1 MFQFPDCVAGV
12 RGHFPPPHHQSLCE
26 RDPLLDLRVQ
36 RLCGAGLRLDV
47 QALSRQGSTQLA
59 QSLLSRLQSH
69 SKLALLWGFLG
80 PPTGILSFS
89 EHTSTVSWSN
99 HMANLNQ
106 VYLFGDKLLPTFLGR
121 GSLIVVPVGSRHCGP
136 GKMRGLVTL
145 CNSEYLLPWHL
156 LVAVSWDFPSR
167 QLAFIF
173 LFWQMSSHP
182 HLGLGFSPLKVPW
195 EPGAVCGA
203 TQASTCSIAAAFVGQ
218 CSRSALHSCPCGPPR
233 CAACWSWLLAS
244 CLAYQP
250 RTGSA
255 SCCVMDGSHG
265 HAGSLVITQDDLCS
279 KQQNKISE
287 AVLWGKF

>member
-106 VYLFGDKLLPTFLGR
+106 VYLFGDNLPPTFLGR
-121 GSLIVVPVGSRHCGP
+121 GPSL
-136 GKMRGLVTL
+136 L
-145 CNSEYLLPWHL
+145 
-156 LVAVSWDFPSR
+156 
-167 QLAFIF
+167 
-173 LFWQMSSHP
+173 
-182 HLGLGFSPLKVPW
+182 SPL
-195 EPGAVCGA
+195 
-203 TQASTCSIAAAFVGQ
+203 
-218 CSRSALHSCPCGPPR
+218 ALGTVV
-233 CAACWSWLLAS
+233 
-244 CLAYQP
+244 Q
-250 RTGSA
+250 
-255 SCCVMDGSHG
+255 
-265 HAGSLVITQDDLCS
+265 
-279 KQQNKISE
+279 
-287 AVLWGKF
+287 GK